1 MGFTMGVATLGL
13 KATAAAAAKNPER
26 NGNCRD
32 ICCEAGE
39 ERYSKTI
46 TYDPSRSD
54 LNGHLGRFSSGVDAY
69 EYIRSETEKAEE
81 IHRAKSKQGRGF
93 RKDKSIAYAFIFKP
107 DSEWVDAQDKATL
120 DAFFD
125 DAFATA
131 CELGVFDENTDVVLR
146 ERHYDEAAAHEHVIV
161 MAKTADGDLAGPEF
175 LGLKKFDLLNHE
187 LPKKLR
193 EMGWDIDELGRN
205 YDAEKAKQMTP
216 EELVEYKAE
225 CIEKKRAK
233 HGLSANEYIAE
244 KRAAQETE
252 RAAKAIEI
260 ANEAEEHAERAESNA
275 RLREKARDE
284 MRAEVDALW
293 EQKQQAKADAD
304 TAKAEQKAAEAA
316 RDKAARELTDMEPRI
331 KAVGKR
337 ETDVKA
343 REASVK
349 KREESVAASERDIAV
364 KQTQADAVLAAA
376 RRDAEAVGRR
386 IEEEAERRADET
398 EQKAAERAAAM
409 LDEAEQLSTAED
421 ATESFLRFARGQ
433 LPRGDYYALR
443 ELYDQWQAERQAGD
457 NERARRT
464 ARLHSQVD
472 DIQRRGRGGEGY
484 GF

>member
-1 MGFTMGVATLGL
+1 
-13 KATAAAAAKNPER
+13 
-26 NGNCRD
+26 
-32 ICCEAGE
+32 
-39 ERYSKTI
+39 
-46 TYDPSRSD
+46 
-54 LNGHLGRFSSGVDAY
+54 
-69 EYIRSETEKAEE
+69 
-81 IHRAKSKQGRGF
+81 
-93 RKDKSIAYAFIFKP
+93 
-107 DSEWVDAQDKATL
+107 
-120 DAFFD
+120 
-125 DAFATA
+125 
-131 CELGVFDENTDVVLR
+131 
-146 ERHYDEAAAHEHVIV
+146 
-161 MAKTADGDLAGPEF
+161 
-175 LGLKKFDLLNHE
+175 
-187 LPKKLR
+187 
-193 EMGWDIDELGRN
+193 MGWDIDELGRN

-233 HGLSANEYIAE
+233 HGLSANEYIAK

-275 RLREKARDE
+275 RLREKARAE

-304 TAKAEQKAAEAA
+304 TAKADADTAKAEQKAAEAA
-316 RDKAARELTDMEPRI
+316 RDKAARVLTDMEPRI

-433 LPRGDYYALR
+433 LPRGDYYALC

-464 ARLHSQVD
+464 ARLRSQVD

-484 GF
+484 SF